1 MDWFRFYNGTVGD
14 AKFQLIAKKLQ
25 VSAAEVV
32 AMWVLCLEM
41 ANQSRNRGS
50 IKNIDFEAV
59 ECLLGIAEGVS
70 EQIYAQFIKRKMID
84 EAGNLTAWPERQSR
98 HDRPSTTTPGAERV
112 REFRERQKQIKAAET
127 KAETP
132 EIVRDVTQSNH
143 REDKIRIEDKKQD
156 QELSVDSSVTPVTPV
171 DPPPA
176 KKAKAKRIK
185 KTIDKEAL
193 SPGFI
198 SFWEIYP
205 VKDGKKV
212 AWEAWQAFEL
222 EDMAQVLVRD
232 VRDRIAGSVQWKR
245 GYIPHASTY
254 INQNRWNDPM
264 NGSGPVS
271 SRETVE
277 QTNNAIAENWADPNK
292 EPEK

>member
-14 AKFQLIAKKLQ
+14 AKLQLIAKKLQ
-25 VSAAEVV
+25 VSGAEVV
-32 AMWVLCLEM
+32 AMWVLCMEM

-50 IKNIDFEAV
+50 IKKIDFEAI
-59 ECLLGIAEGVS
+59 ECLLGIAEGNA
-70 EQIYAQFIKRKMID
+70 EKIYAQFIKRDMID
-84 EAGNLTAWPERQSR
+84 ESGALTAWPERQSR
-98 HDRPSTTTPGAERV
+98 HDRPSTTTPGADRI
-112 REFRERQKQIKAAET
+112 RKFREQQKAKKEAE
-127 KAETP
+127 P
-132 EIVRDVTQSNH
+132 EKPKVRDVTQSNH
-143 REDKIRIEDKKQD
+143 REEEKREDNKD
-156 QELSVDSSVTPVTPV
+156 QEQNPSVDSSVTPVTPV
-171 DPPPA
+171 EPETG
-176 KKAKAKRIK
+176 KKPRAKRIK

-198 SFWEIYP
+198 AFWEIYP

-222 EDMAQVLVRD
+222 EDMAPVLVRD

-264 NGSGPVS
+264 NGTGPVS
-271 SRETVE
+271 SRESVE
-277 QTNNAIAENWADPNK
+277 QTNKTVAENWADPNK
-292 EPEK
+292 EP